1 MKFEE
6 LITDIIPI
14 LIFVLIGLV
23 LLPPHVLPHY
33 VFPYTIWRKECRKGR
48 GGPICL
54 GFCKMRVKMIE
65 NETGELVPNPAYNRE
80 EDGDYTCCHP
90 CCGIPVWDEDV
101 FKLTIVTAQATTG
114 PAPIQLQS
122 QSNPAPFM
130 NQVAPQQQ
138 TLASQFAQVPP
149 LAPPDGP
156 PTYDQSAYAPP
167 NFAPPAYEEQDW

>member
-1 MKFEE
+1 MNFEE
-6 LITDIIPI
+6 LITDTPI

-23 LLPPHVLPHY
+23 LLPYY
-33 VFPYTIWRKECRKGR
+33 VFPYTIWRKECHKGR

-114 PAPIQLQS
+114 PAPIQLQP
-122 QSNPAPFM
+122 QSNPAPLM
-130 NQVAPQQQ
+130 NQVALQQQ
-138 TLASQFAQVPP
+138 TPATPFA
-149 LAPPDGP
+149 P
-156 PTYDQSAYAPP
+156 PTYEQSGYNQAKSEIGQSSNLTELTMY
-167 NFAPPAYEEQDW
+167 YK